1 MALQELFARAAQLC
15 HVEEVA
21 TSRWASAHGWDHTT
35 ATGPSALTT
44 VTLTN
49 TAQHCFLNGM
59 DFNPTHTTFQP
70 PWQFHSSLLSLPK
83 GLPVYERIQAGFA
96 FQWNKLTEL
105 CCGLYHP
112 PVSSMKPA
120 VLKAE
125 RRLIKHTIFRTSH
138 PNQPKDYTCPQ
149 YSLSACCQIFH
160 CGVVHQPIVSLGRTP
175 HLVSSAVGDSLLK
188 AHRAQLIT
196 QLKVSKIL
204 FKVYYFPVHRE
215 TAVPTEE
222 VFPTTVSMQF
232 KLPAASALSLPC
244 KGKKIYI
251 TLLSKIL
258 LCRDQILLP
267 NCSCKDHFIS
277 CIHWHHHTSEY
288 MPSMNATIVQC
299 QQQVNQRTKKV
310 TSDKVQRRFR
320 LATRNYFFCTR
331 VARHCHRLIRV
342 AVESVF
348 FFTCLNT
355 LKCLLQFL
363 RKGYWPSFC
372 LFPGHTRG
380 NLRTYIGKVHPS
392 YQTYRQDLTTICETE
407 ESTPENNY
415 LLKKSFYGI
424 RK

>member
-21 TSRWASAHGWDHTT
+21 TARWASAHGWDHTT

-59 DFNPTHTTFQP
+59 DFNPTRTTFQP
-70 PWQFHSSLLSLPK
+70 PWQFHSSLFSLPK

-96 FQWNKLTEL
+96 FQWNRLTEL

-188 AHRAQLIT
+188 AHCAQLIT

-204 FKVYYFPVHRE
+204 FKMYIFLCIERQQFPLK
-215 TAVPTEE
+215 T
-222 VFPTTVSMQF
+222 FSQLQLSMQF
-232 KLPAASALSLPC
+232 K
-244 KGKKIYI
+244 
-251 TLLSKIL
+251 
-258 LCRDQILLP
+258 
-267 NCSCKDHFIS
+267 
-277 CIHWHHHTSEY
+277 
-288 MPSMNATIVQC
+288 
-299 QQQVNQRTKKV
+299 
-310 TSDKVQRRFR
+310 
-320 LATRNYFFCTR
+320 
-331 VARHCHRLIRV
+331 
-342 AVESVF
+342 
-348 FFTCLNT
+348 
-355 LKCLLQFL
+355 
-363 RKGYWPSFC
+363 
-372 LFPGHTRG
+372 
-380 NLRTYIGKVHPS
+380 
-392 YQTYRQDLTTICETE
+392 
-407 ESTPENNY
+407 
-415 LLKKSFYGI
+415 
-424 RK
+424 

>member
-21 TSRWASAHGWDHTT
+21 TARWASAHGWDHTT

-59 DFNPTHTTFQP
+59 DFNPTRTTFQP
-70 PWQFHSSLLSLPK
+70 PWQFHSSLFSLPK

-96 FQWNKLTEL
+96 FQWNRLTEL

-188 AHRAQLIT
+188 AHCAQLIT

-204 FKVYYFPVHRE
+204 FKMYYFPVHRE

-232 KLPAASALSLPC
+232 K
-244 KGKKIYI
+244 
-251 TLLSKIL
+251 
-258 LCRDQILLP
+258 
-267 NCSCKDHFIS
+267 
-277 CIHWHHHTSEY
+277 
-288 MPSMNATIVQC
+288 
-299 QQQVNQRTKKV
+299 
-310 TSDKVQRRFR
+310 
-320 LATRNYFFCTR
+320 
-331 VARHCHRLIRV
+331 
-342 AVESVF
+342 
-348 FFTCLNT
+348 
-355 LKCLLQFL
+355 
-363 RKGYWPSFC
+363 
-372 LFPGHTRG
+372 
-380 NLRTYIGKVHPS
+380 
-392 YQTYRQDLTTICETE
+392 
-407 ESTPENNY
+407 
-415 LLKKSFYGI
+415 
-424 RK
+424 